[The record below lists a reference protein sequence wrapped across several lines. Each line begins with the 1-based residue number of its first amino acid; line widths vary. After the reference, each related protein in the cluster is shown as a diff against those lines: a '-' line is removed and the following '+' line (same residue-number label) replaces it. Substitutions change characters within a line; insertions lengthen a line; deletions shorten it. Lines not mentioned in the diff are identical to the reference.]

1 MTTDHGQI
9 LIGLGCSSKATADE
23 IIALVQSCL
32 AEAGSRADAVMAV
45 VSHSRK
51 TGNLA
56 LAQTA
61 EHFGVSL
68 FFLDDHVL
76 APEIASTCEAVA
88 AVAGPLRLPKRKA
101 RFSTCA
107 IAECHPGFSLDRLA
121 QLASP
126 SATIAAST
134 LVTSWAGP

>member
-1 MTTDHGQI
+1 MTINDRPL
-9 LIGLGCSSKATADE
+9 LIGLGCSTKATAGE
-23 IIALVQSCL
+23 IIGLVQSSL
-32 AEAGSRADAVMAV
+32 GEAGRDVSAIMAFA
-45 VSHSRK
+45 SHSRK
-51 TGNLA
+51 TGDLA

-61 EHFGVSL
+61 RHFGVPL

-107 IAECHPGFSLDRLA
+107 IAECRPGFSLDRLA

-126 SATIAAST
+126 SATSAAAT
-134 LVTSWAGP
+134 LATSWVGR